1 MCRVY
6 FYIGSA
12 AMSRSSPNRDSVA
25 SARTVA
31 NMLRFVQALRRSIKG
46 EKDKGPQVS
55 IAPKSAVAIVPP
67 KKVSPIVR
75 HPRGVRF
82 VCPPPPPR
90 SAGCEDATLP
100 LPAQVIRPLC

>member
-1 MCRVY
+1 
-6 FYIGSA
+6 
-12 AMSRSSPNRDSVA
+12 MSRSGLNRDSVA

-31 NMLRFVQALRRSIKG
+31 NMMRFIQALRRSIKG

-75 HPRGVRF
+75 PPCRVRF
-82 VCPPPPPR
+82 LCPVVR
-90 SAGCEDATLP
+90 QDATCAGRL
-100 LPAQVIRPLC
+100 LDFHADARDIL